1 MNNSEKQFKAE
12 RGEGSLGQYLV
23 DAFHLMKP
31 FWLGD
36 KAWLAWTLLLITLA
50 VVFGQVAIITKASYI
65 YADMFDELAEQNM
78 NEFFAVALL
87 YLGIQV
93 IWTAWGMLTILMQNL
108 LIIHWRRWLTLA
120 FNARYLDNSLYNQL
134 ELKDYPADNIDQRI
148 AVDILTMCRDT
159 LELGISF
166 LRNFG
171 QIFSFSVV
179 MWTVSGTLEFTAW
192 GVAIAIPGYMFWFAI
207 VYSAL
212 ITWLTHKIARPMV
225 GLENERQGVEAD
237 FRFQLVR
244 IRENAE
250 SIALVD
256 GERREVR
263 SLASLFDAVWSN
275 FRNLVRYRRNLRGVQ
290 GLVTRLDGYL
300 PIIAGLPG
308 YLAGSMTIGGLMQ
321 MQQAFRR
328 ISGGLEWFAKFYQP
342 LALWKAS
349 VDRVLLL
356 RATLEEA
363 RAERIESEFEITRG
377 SGLDLNVAD
386 LDIRLPDGR
395 ELISGA
401 AVTFEKGRNT
411 LVAGPSGSG
420 KSTLFRVL
428 SGLWVWGKGQ
438 ISYPAD
444 SMMFIPQKP
453 YLPISSLREAIC
465 YPALPDHYSDDQ
477 IIATMERCA
486 LDQFTSRLDEIANW
500 SRVLS
505 GGEQQRVAIA
515 RALLAKP
522 AWLLLD
528 EATSALDPETEATLY
543 EALADGLPDTT
554 LISIAHREC
563 LRRYH
568 DQQITLDPKARTLA
582 LAPIG
587 AT

>member
-1 MNNSEKQFKAE
+1 
-12 RGEGSLGQYLV
+12 
-23 DAFHLMKP
+23 
-31 FWLGD
+31 
-36 KAWLAWTLLLITLA
+36 
-50 VVFGQVAIITKASYI
+50 
-65 YADMFDELAEQNM
+65 
-78 NEFFAVALL
+78 
-87 YLGIQV
+87 
-93 IWTAWGMLTILMQNL
+93 
-108 LIIHWRRWLTLA
+108 
-120 FNARYLDNSLYNQL
+120 
-134 ELKDYPADNIDQRI
+134 
-148 AVDILTMCRDT
+148 
-159 LELGISF
+159 
-166 LRNFG
+166 
-171 QIFSFSVV
+171 
-179 MWTVSGTLEFTAW
+179 
-192 GVAIAIPGYMFWFAI
+192 
-207 VYSAL
+207 
-212 ITWLTHKIARPMV
+212 MV

-263 SLASLFDAVWSN
+263 SLANLFDAVWSN

-308 YLAGSMTIGGLMQ
+308 YLAGTMTIGGLMQ

-356 RATLEEA
+356 KATLEEA
-363 RAERIESEFEITRG
+363 RSERIDSEFEITRG
-377 SGLDLNVAD
+377 GGLDLNVAD

-420 KSTLFRVL
+420 KSTLFRAL

-453 YLPISSLREAIC
+453 YLPIASLRESIC
-465 YPALPDHYSDDQ
+465 YPALPEQYGDDQ

-500 SRVLS
+500 SRILS

-543 EALADGLPDTT
+543 EALGEELPDTT
-554 LISIAHREC
+554 LISIAHRES

-568 DQQITLDPKARTLA
+568 DQQVTLDPEARVLA
-582 LAPIG
+582 LTPIG